1 MAQIKNVTELDFDQ
15 IKTNLKVF
23 LSSQD
28 KFNDYDFDGAGM
40 NVLLDVLSYNTQYNA
55 LLAHMSMNEAFL
67 DSAQVRSNAVSHAK
81 NLGYIPKSR
90 TAAQTKLK
98 VTVTGDADSP
108 TNVSIPKGYN
118 FTGQIGSNTYTFVT
132 NAAFNAVKSQFNN
145 QYVFNEVHAYEGK
158 LVNLTYRVDNK
169 EEFQKF
175 RIADPNV
182 DTSTMLVRVR
192 SSLTS
197 NDYTTYTHF
206 NNILQVN
213 DESKVYFL
221 QENGNGQYEFY
232 FGDGVLGYQPTTGQ
246 IVELTYISTGGLEG
260 NGAKTF
266 SANSLIGG
274 QSSILV
280 ETISG
285 FVKTISGAEKET
297 IDSIKFNAPKLF
309 AAQDR
314 AVTSEDYRSIL
325 LAEFDYIDDIAVW
338 GGETAVPPVYG
349 KVYVSIKP
357 TTGEVLTDS
366 TKNGI
371 ERYLTNKNV
380 GSVTAEVVDPDYT
393 YLNIEAFFKYNPNDT
408 SRTKTQLETAVRQVI
423 TNYNN
428 TTLKKFDGVFRQSQV
443 LRLIDDTDQGILNST
458 IRLKMHKHIFPIAGV
473 VSSYNIK
480 FSAPMYLSD
489 SDESIISSNT
499 FHTDS
504 LGTEG
509 TFTDIAIAGSTNRQV
524 QVVSAATGNV
534 IIANAGTVNPTAGTI
549 SLSLNIA
556 STAVIK
562 IYAKAD
568 SNDIAPKFNQL
579 VAIELDDAEDAIEVT
594 GEIDT
599 IATQGSGGA
608 ANYTTFPRH

>member
-408 SRTKTQLETAVRQVI
+408 SRTKTQLETAVQQVI

-509 TFTDIAIAGSTNRQV
+509 TFSDIAIAGSTNRQV

>member
-108 TNVSIPKGYN
+108 TTVSIPKGYN

-132 NAAFNAVKSQFNN
+132 NAAFNATKSQFNN

-197 NDYTTYTHF
+197 SDYTTYTHF

-246 IVELTYISTGGLEG
+246 IVELTYISTSGLEG

-325 LAEFDYIDDIAVW
+325 LAEFDYIDDISVW

-408 SRTKTQLETAVRQVI
+408 SRTKTQLEESVRQVI

-428 TTLKKFDGVFRQSQV
+428 TTLKKFDGVFRQSRV

-458 IRLKMHKHIFPIAGV
+458 IRIKMHKHIFPIAGV
-473 VSSYNIK
+473 TSSYNIK
-480 FSAPMYLSD
+480 FSSPMYLSD
-489 SDESIISSNT
+489 SDESIITSNT

-504 LGTEG
+504 AGTEG
-509 TFTDIAIAGSTNRQV
+509 TFTDIAIVGSTNRQV
-524 QVVSAATGNV
+524 QVVSATTGNV

-579 VAIELDDAEDAIEVT
+579 VAIELDDPEDAITVT

>member
-408 SRTKTQLETAVRQVI
+408 SRTKTQLETAVQQVI

-534 IIANAGTVNPTAGTI
+534 IIANAGTVNPAAGTI

>member
-28 KFNDYDFDGAGM
+28 KFNDYDFDGAGI

-509 TFTDIAIAGSTNRQV
+509 TFSDIAIAGSTNRQV

>member
-145 QYVFNEVHAYEGK
+145 QYAFNEVHAYEGK

>member
-28 KFNDYDFDGAGM
+28 KFNDYDFDGAGI

-232 FGDGVLGYQPTTGQ
+232 FGDGVLGYQPATGQ

>member
-108 TNVSIPKGYN
+108 TTVSIPKGYN

-132 NAAFNAVKSQFNN
+132 NAAFNTTKSQFNN
-145 QYVFNEVHAYEGK
+145 QYVFDEIHAYEGK

-182 DTSTMLVRVR
+182 DTLTMLVRVR

-197 NDYTTYTHF
+197 SDYTTYTHF

-232 FGDGVLGYQPTTGQ
+232 FGDGILGYQPATGQ

-325 LAEFDYIDDIAVW
+325 LAEFDYIDDISVW

-408 SRTKTQLETAVRQVI
+408 SRTKTQLETAVQQVI
-423 TNYNN
+423 VNYNN
-428 TTLKKFDGVFRQSQV
+428 TTLKKFDGVFRQSQI

-524 QVVSAATGNV
+524 QVVSATTGNV

-579 VAIELDDAEDAIEVT
+579 VAIELDDPEDAITVT

>member
-509 TFTDIAIAGSTNRQV
+509 TFSDIAIAGSTNRQV

>member
-145 QYVFNEVHAYEGK
+145 QYAFNEVHAYEGK

-509 TFTDIAIAGSTNRQV
+509 TFSDIAIAGSTNRQV

-534 IIANAGTVNPTAGTI
+534 IIANAGTVNPAAGTI

>member
-132 NAAFNAVKSQFNN
+132 NTAFNAVKSQFNN

-579 VAIELDDAEDAIEVT
+579 VAIELDDTEDSIEVT

>member
-509 TFTDIAIAGSTNRQV
+509 IFTDIAITGSANRQV

-579 VAIELDDAEDAIEVT
+579 VAIELDDTEDAIKVT

>member
-55 LLAHMSMNEAFL
+55 LLAHMTMNEAFL
-67 DSAQVRSNAVSHAK
+67 DSAQIRSNAVSHAK
-81 NLGYIPKSR
+81 NLGYTPRSKV
-90 TAAQTKLK
+90 AAVTKLK
-98 VTVTGDADSP
+98 VTVTGDANSP
-108 TNVSIPKGYN
+108 ATISIPKGYN

-132 NAAFNAVKSQFNN
+132 NAAFNTAKSQLNN

-158 LVNLTYRVDNK
+158 LINLTYRVDNK

-175 RIADPNV
+175 RIADPSI
-182 DTSTMLVRVR
+182 DTSTMVVRVR
-192 SSLTS
+192 DSLTS
-197 NDYTTYTHF
+197 SDYVSYTHYD
-206 NNILQVN
+206 NILNVN
-213 DESKVYFL
+213 DASKIYYL
-221 QENGNGQYEFY
+221 QENGNSQYEFY
-232 FGDGVLGYQPTTGQ
+232 FGDGVLGYQPLTGQ
-246 IVELTYISTGGLEG
+246 IVELTYISTNGLEG

-266 SANSLIGG
+266 TANSSIGG
-274 QSSILV
+274 FTSILV
-280 ETISG
+280 TNITG
-285 FVKTISGAEKET
+285 FEKTLTGAEKET

-309 AAQDR
+309 SAQDR
-314 AVTSEDYRSIL
+314 AVTSQDYRSIL
-325 LAEFDYIDDIAVW
+325 LANFDYIEDISVW
-338 GGETAVPPVYG
+338 GGESAVPPVYG
-349 KVYVSIKP
+349 KVYISIKP
-357 TTGEVLTDS
+357 NDAELLTDS
-366 TKNGI
+366 TKTSIARFLKG
-371 ERYLTNKNV
+371 KNV

-393 YLNIEAFFKYNPNDT
+393 YLNIEAFFKYDSNNT
-408 SRTKTQLETAVRQVI
+408 SRTKTQLETAVRQAI
-423 TNYNN
+423 ANYNS

-458 IRLKMHKHIFPIAGV
+458 IRIKMHKHLFPIAGV

-489 SDESIISSNT
+489 SDESIITSNT
-499 FHTDS
+499 FHTDAV
-504 LGTEG
+504 GTEG

-524 QVVSAATGNV
+524 QVVSSTTGNV
-534 IIANAGTVNPTAGTI
+534 IIANAGTINPTAGTI
-549 SLSLNIA
+549 NLSLNIT
-556 STAVIK
+556 STSVIK

-579 VAIELDDAEDAIEVT
+579 VAIEVDDAEDAIEVT

-608 ANYTTFPRH
+608 ATYTTFPRH

>member
-108 TNVSIPKGYN
+108 ITASIPKGYN

-132 NAAFNAVKSQFNN
+132 NAAFNAIKSQFNN

-325 LAEFDYIDDIAVW
+325 LAEFDYIDDISVW

-393 YLNIEAFFKYNPNDT
+393 YLNIEAFFKYNPNNT

-423 TNYNN
+423 VNYNN
-428 TTLKKFDGVFRQSQV
+428 TTLKKFDGVFRQSQI

-509 TFTDIAIAGSTNRQV
+509 TFTDIAITGSTNRQV
-524 QVVSAATGNV
+524 QVVSATTGNV

-579 VAIELDDAEDAIEVT
+579 VAIELDDPEDAITVT

>member
-145 QYVFNEVHAYEGK
+145 QYAFNEVHAYEGK

-408 SRTKTQLETAVRQVI
+408 SRTKTQLETAVQQVI

-509 TFTDIAIAGSTNRQV
+509 TFSDIAIAGSTNRQV

>member
-325 LAEFDYIDDIAVW
+325 LAEFDYIDDISVW

-366 TKNGI
+366 TKSGI

-408 SRTKTQLETAVRQVI
+408 SRTKTQLETAVQQVI
-423 TNYNN
+423 VNYNN
-428 TTLKKFDGVFRQSQV
+428 TTLKKFDGVFRQSQI

-579 VAIELDDAEDAIEVT
+579 VAIELDDPEDAITVT

>member
-98 VTVTGDADSP
+98 VTVTGDGDSP
-108 TNVSIPKGYN
+108 TTVSIPKGYN

-197 NDYTTYTHF
+197 SDYTTYTHF

-246 IVELTYISTGGLEG
+246 IVELTYISTSGLEG

-325 LAEFDYIDDIAVW
+325 LAEFDYIDDISVW

-366 TKNGI
+366 TKNAI

-393 YLNIEAFFKYNPNDT
+393 YLNIEAFFKYNPNNT
-408 SRTKTQLETAVRQVI
+408 SRTKTQLETAVQQVI
-423 TNYNN
+423 VNYNN
-428 TTLKKFDGVFRQSQV
+428 TTLKKFDGVFRQSQI

-524 QVVSAATGNV
+524 QVVSATTGNV

-579 VAIELDDAEDAIEVT
+579 VAIELDDPEDSITVT